1 MASNPLA
8 DVERSFV
15 QFGSAPKQI
24 FVTDRRLDLHRAA
37 MRDYEARRRAPADY
51 DAKEGCRH
59 AGVGTDDRS
68 GSSLRQR
75 SGAV

>member
-37 MRDYEARRRAPADY
+37 MRDYEAGVGPRPITTPKRAAGTRASVRMIAPAP
-51 DAKEGCRH
+51 R
-59 AGVGTDDRS
+59 
-68 GSSLRQR
+68 
-75 SGAV
+75 